1 LYKWLFGDGLMLILG
16 RGCAVG
22 LLEGWRMTLGS
33 SSGRWWS
40 WLADEVVVDGEEEL
54 HDSACTAGE
63 GSFS

>member
-1 LYKWLFGDGLMLILG
+1 MLILG